1 MAPKR
6 VLENKMSAGK

>member
-6 VLENKMSAGK
+6 VKSFCS

>member
-6 VLENKMSAGK
+6 VAAI

>member
-6 VLENKMSAGK
+6 VY